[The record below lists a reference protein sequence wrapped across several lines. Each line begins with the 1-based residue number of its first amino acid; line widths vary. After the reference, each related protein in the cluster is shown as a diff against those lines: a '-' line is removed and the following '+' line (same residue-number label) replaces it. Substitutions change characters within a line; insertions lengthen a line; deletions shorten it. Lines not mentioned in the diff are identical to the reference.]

1 MYTVYVDG
9 QLLFDTAADDPERI
23 ILSPRLDLDIDGAG
37 SFSFVMPPGHALY
50 DGIRKL
56 KSIITVKMD
65 DEIIFRGRAV
75 DDERDTWNQKNVY
88 CEGDRS
94 FLLDSVSR
102 PYSYTGNVQTFFRNL
117 VSAHNDQ
124 VDAEK
129 RFTVGRITAVSASLT
144 MEAEDDDYAD
154 TWARMEDRLL
164 GAYGGY
170 IRTRTEGGVTYLDW
184 LTKEESPGEQTVEF
198 GVNLLDLKDKLD
210 ASEVFTCL
218 IPLGESSVDSDGEYT
233 PPITIASVNGG
244 LDYIQDDD
252 AVALYGKIWRTQ
264 TWAYEDDPAK
274 LLEKGR
280 EYMKTGIAV
289 QTLTL
294 QFIDMHFTDRS
305 RKRVFIGDH
314 PRILSEPHALN
325 LSPICVQASLDLV
338 NPEKSTYTFGEAP
351 KTLTENFIE
360 ADEDLGSLT
369 GRRGG
374 GGGVKV
380 NLDELKRWAIIQ
392 VNMEQASID
401 LLTHDQNELTNR
413 VSNAEIHLDGIEATI
428 DLKADR
434 TLVNDLETRVTS
446 AEIDIDGMN
455 ANILLKADASIVDA
469 LGSRVSSAEIEI
481 DGMNSE
487 ITLKADKVYVDAE
500 ITKVK
505 TLVADEI
512 EAVYS
517 DVNYAIAESVSTKA
531 LTVSGNAWVQ
541 GTMTAVST
549 STGALTLNGSS
560 VSKTTLPVVTSFTQ
574 ASGESAETTDYTLL
588 TTAVGD
594 AITHDIAAG
603 ETKTF
608 DAA

>member
-9 QLLFDTAADDPERI
+9 QLLFSTELDDGEHI
-23 ILSPRLDLDIDGAG
+23 ILSPRVDMDINGAG
-37 SFSFVMPPGHALY
+37 SFSFVMPPGNPFY
-50 DGIRKL
+50 DAIRKL

-65 DEIIFRGRAV
+65 DEIIFRGRAM
-75 DDERDTWNQKNVY
+75 DDERDIYNQKNVY

-94 FLLDSVSR
+94 FLLDSLHK
-102 PYSYTGNVQTFFRNL
+102 PYSYTGNVQEFFRQL
-117 VSAHNDQ
+117 VSNHNDQ
-124 VDAEK
+124 VDADK
-129 RFTVGRITAVSASLT
+129 QFTVGRITAVSSDST
-144 MEAEDDDYAD
+144 MDAEDDDYTD
-154 TWARMEDRLL
+154 TASRIEDRLL

-170 IRTRTEGGVTYLDW
+170 IKTRTEDGITYLDW
-184 LTKEESPGEQTVEF
+184 LTKEADPDDQTVEF
-198 GVNLLDLKDKLD
+198 GVNLLDIKNKLD

-233 PPITIASVNGG
+233 PPLTIASVNGG

-252 AVALYGKIWRTQ
+252 AVAMYGKIWRTQ
-264 TWAYEDDPAK
+264 TWAYEDDPAE
-274 LLEKGR
+274 LLQKGL
-280 EYMKTGIAV
+280 EFMKTGIAV

-325 LSPICVQASLDLV
+325 ISPICVKASLELV

-413 VSNAEIHLDGIEATI
+413 VSNAEIRLDGIDAEI
-428 DLKADR
+428 LLKADR
-434 TLVNDLETRVTS
+434 ELVNDLETRVTS
-446 AEIDIDGMN
+446 AEIAIDGAN
-455 ANILLKADASIVDA
+455 ANILLKADATIVDA
-469 LGSRVSSAEIEI
+469 LGSRVESAEIEI

-487 ITLKADKVYVDAE
+487 ITLKADKVYVDAQV
-500 ITKVK
+500 TNVK
-505 TLVADEI
+505 TLIADEI

-517 DVNYAIAESVSTKA
+517 DVNYSIAESVSTKS

-560 VSKTTLPVVTSFTQ
+560 VSTTTIPVVTSFTQ
-574 ASGESAETTDYTLL
+574 ASGESADTTDYTLL

-594 AITHDIAAG
+594 VITHDIAAG